1 MLYVKFGCQGN
12 NVLTFYI
19 FYTVNSVS
27 CGRSNATFCTTTR
40 RCIFSIRGF
49 GARSK
54 LSSLKGVF
62 GLYDVTTVACSYK
75 RPGYWVIFKM
85 MARKMESG
93 FLLHCLKANF
103 VRLGD
108 FFELQNKVSTRNLY
122 LVLTVERE
130 KVFSAQVAQA
140 LFTKFNLLVQRVIK
154 CTK

>member
-1 MLYVKFGCQGN
+1 
-12 NVLTFYI
+12 
-19 FYTVNSVS
+19 
-27 CGRSNATFCTTTR
+27 
-40 RCIFSIRGF
+40 
-49 GARSK
+49 
-54 LSSLKGVF
+54 
-62 GLYDVTTVACSYK
+62 
-75 RPGYWVIFKM
+75 M

-93 FLLHCLKANF
+93 FLLHCLKVNF

-108 FFELQNKVSTRNLY
+108 FFELQNKVITRNLY

>member
-1 MLYVKFGCQGN
+1 
-12 NVLTFYI
+12 
-19 FYTVNSVS
+19 
-27 CGRSNATFCTTTR
+27 
-40 RCIFSIRGF
+40 
-49 GARSK
+49 
-54 LSSLKGVF
+54 
-62 GLYDVTTVACSYK
+62 
-75 RPGYWVIFKM
+75 M

-140 LFTKFNLLVQRVIK
+140 LFTKFNLSVQRVIK